1 MMENITCICVMREL
15 FAALSYLEK
24 ELTEIHG
31 VTLNEAMVLCAV
43 GNEDVTA
50 SDISNRTGML
60 PSHTSK
66 VIGSLEKLRLI
77 ERQLGKQDKRKIYLS
92 LTKEGKSRLE
102 RIKIHE
108 LDIPDI
114 LEPLFKK
121 YAKQQVP

>member
-1 MMENITCICVMREL
+1 MEKITCICVMREL
-15 FAALSYLEK
+15 FTALSCLEK

-31 VTLNEAMVLCAV
+31 VNLNEAMVLCAL
-43 GNEDVTA
+43 GNEHVTA

-121 YAKQQVP
+121 YAKQQEP

>member
-1 MMENITCICVMREL
+1 MEKITCICVMREL

-31 VTLNEAMVLCAV
+31 VNLNEAMVLCAI

>member
-1 MMENITCICVMREL
+1 MREL
-15 FAALSYLEK
+15 FTALSCLEK

-31 VTLNEAMVLCAV
+31 VNLNEAMVLCAID
-43 GNEDVTA
+43 NEDVTA

>member
-1 MMENITCICVMREL
+1 MEKITCICVMREL

-50 SDISNRTGML
+50 SDISNRTGLL

-66 VIGSLEKLRLI
+66 VIGSLEKQRLI
-77 ERQLGKQDKRKIYLS
+77 ERRLGKQDKRKIYLS

-102 RIKIHE
+102 RIKVHE
-108 LDIPDI
+108 FDIPDV
-114 LEPLFKK
+114 LEPLFEK
-121 YAKQQVP
+121 YH